1 MTRQFLVIL
10 LFGLLVF
17 SGNASAYE
25 DVTPTVAYDMVTCP
39 ETMGEDCPGA
49 IILDVR
55 TLSEWIWVGHP
66 GENKLDEG
74 ADLEG
79 YVMNIAYKVHHKG
92 KSKADQ
98 LIVNNRFVKDV
109 EKLIAKDV
117 QIITLCRS
125 GGRSVEA
132 ALVLEAAGFEFV
144 YNMVTGFEGGKDA
157 SGYRTLSGWKVDG
170 LPYNFSK
177 DGVYKY

>member
-10 LFGLLVF
+10 LFALLVF
-17 SGNASAYE
+17 TGHASAYE
-25 DVTPTVAYDMVTCP
+25 NVTPDEAFGMVTDS
-39 ETMGEDCPGA
+39 EGA

-66 GENKLDEG
+66 GENAILEG
-74 ADLEG
+74 SELEG
-79 YVMNIAYKVHHKG
+79 YVINVSYKVHHEG
-92 KSKADQ
+92 TSKADE
-98 LIVNNRFVKDV
+98 LIVNNHFVYDV

-117 QIITLCRS
+117 RIITMCRS
-125 GGRSVEA
+125 GARSEA
-132 ALVLEAAGFEFV
+132 AASALEAAGFQFV
-144 YNMVTGFEGGKDA
+144 FNMSTGFEGSKDMY
-157 SGYRTLSGWKVDG
+157 GYRTEDGWKVDD